1 MLDRTLPNTTQSSDI
16 WQDKPIHHQRPLKV
30 VCIGAGAS
38 GLMLAYKFQRSFE
51 NFQFTIY
58 EKNADIGGTWLENNY
73 PGCACDITAHVYT
86 WSFEPNPNWSSVY
99 AGTDEILKYFNNF
112 CDKHDLRKY
121 CQFKKR
127 VTRAE
132 WDNAGGYWE
141 VEITDE
147 ETGNITRDYGHFLLN
162 ATGFLNHWK
171 WPDIPELHSFEGKVL
186 HTARWDRNLDLT
198 DKHVAVL
205 GTGSSALQL
214 IPAILPKVKK
224 ITSFNRTP
232 TWVFPTQALQQRF
245 YSEEEIEEFNAN
257 PEKLIQYRKELDDAL
272 TSLFPMFSK
281 DSPAQK
287 AVSHGIAEAMK
298 EIVKGS
304 GLEDKIVPSWG
315 IGCRR
320 ITPGVGYLEALVHEK
335 TEVVLSGVK
344 AVTPKGCVSEEGK
357 EYPVD
362 IIVCAT
368 GFDTSYIPYFPVVG
382 LNGRLLS
389 EAWEVE
395 PQTYFGIA
403 TPDFPNY
410 FVFLGP
416 TSPVGNGPVQVGM
429 EAQADYALKLINRW
443 QTENI
448 HSITPKAEAVQEFM
462 DYKNEF
468 MKNMVWSFECRSW
481 YKSHKVDS
489 PVRSLWPGSSLHHLE
504 CLAEPRYEDWNFTY
518 IGNRF
523 AYLGNGRSQ
532 TEMDSTADWSWYRT
546 NEDNGPL
553 LGRAKHR
560 KAITKS
566 GTIARPEAVGSFQ
579 L

>member
-1 MLDRTLPNTTQSSDI
+1 MPDGNSHNSPNH
-16 WQDKPIHHQRPLKV
+16 WRGKPIHNQRHLKV

-38 GLMLAYKFQRSFE
+38 GLMLAYKLQRSFE
-51 NFQFTIY
+51 NFELTIY
-58 EKNADIGGTWLENNY
+58 EKNADIGGTWFENKY

-99 AGTDEILKYFNNF
+99 AGTDEILQYLNGF
-112 CDKHDLRKY
+112 CDKYDLRKY
-121 CQFKKR
+121 CKFNKR
-127 VTRAE
+127 VSRAE
-132 WDNAGGYWE
+132 WNNDKGHWD
-141 VEITDE
+141 VEITDG
-147 ETGNITRDYGHFLLN
+147 TSGTVTRDYGHFLLN

-171 WPDIPELHSFEGKVL
+171 WPDIPGLDSFEGKVL
-186 HTARWDRNLDLT
+186 HTARWDKDLELP
-198 DKHVAVL
+198 DKHVAIL

-232 TWVFPTQALQQRF
+232 TWIFPTQALQQRS
-245 YSEEEIEEFNAN
+245 YSDDEIKEFNTN
-257 PEKLIQYRKELDDAL
+257 PEKLTRHRKELDDAL
-272 TSLFPMFSK
+272 TSLFPMFFK
-281 DSPAQK
+281 DSTVQK
-287 AVSHGIAEAMK
+287 AVSQNVGEAMK
-298 EIVKGS
+298 AIVKGS
-304 GLEDKIVPSWG
+304 VLEDKIVPSWSL
-315 IGCRR
+315 GCRR

-335 TEVVLSGVK
+335 TEVVTSGVK
-344 AVTPKGCVSEEGK
+344 SVTPKGCVSEEGK

-368 GFDTSYIPYFPVVG
+368 GFDTSYIPYFPIVG

-389 EAWEVE
+389 DAWQDE

-410 FVFLGP
+410 FTFMGP
-416 TSPVGNGPVQVGM
+416 TSTVGNGPVLVGM

-448 HSITPKAEAVQEFM
+448 HSIAPRADAVQEFM
-462 DYKNEF
+462 DHKNEF
-468 MKNMVWSFECRSW
+468 MKNMVWSLECRSW
-481 YKSHKVDS
+481 YKSHKVDG

-504 CLAEPRYEDWNFTY
+504 AFAEPRYEDWNFTY

-523 AYLGNGRSQ
+523 AYLGNGHSQ
-532 TEMDSTADWSWYRT
+532 TELDHTADWSWYRT

-560 KAITKS
+560 KALTNS
-566 GTIARPEAVGSFQ
+566 GTVVRSETVSSFQ